1 MQWSR
6 MDFTPLGST
15 TTISPGSTSRTN
27 SAPQA
32 SRAQVSLANTYPL
45 PSLPIHK
52 GRNPL
57 GSLAAISFLRTHHQ
71 QGISSL
77 DLRHS
82 PADRLLDGA
91 AVHPFSGDNI
101 GDYLRIN
108 GSLENRPPVLQ
119 LPADFM
125 SVCQVTVMGDGQGS
139 LDIPHHQRLG
149 VFRHTVTSGRIPHM
163 ADAHLPGKLVQNP
176 WDETPR

>member
-1 MQWSR
+1 M
-6 MDFTPLGST
+6 
-15 TTISPGSTSRTN
+15 
-27 SAPQA
+27 
-32 SRAQVSLANTYPL
+32 
-45 PSLPIHK
+45 
-52 GRNPL
+52 
-57 GSLAAISFLRTHHQ
+57 
-71 QGISSL
+71 
-77 DLRHS
+77 DLRHG

-125 SVCQVTVMGDGQGS
+125 SVCQVTVMGDGQGP

-149 VFRHTVTSGRIPHM
+149 VFRHTVAGGRIPHM
-163 ADAHLPGKLVQNP
+163 ADAHLPGKLVQILGMKHLADQSHILMIGNYAP
-176 WDETPR
+176 VVHSDAAAFLSTVLQG